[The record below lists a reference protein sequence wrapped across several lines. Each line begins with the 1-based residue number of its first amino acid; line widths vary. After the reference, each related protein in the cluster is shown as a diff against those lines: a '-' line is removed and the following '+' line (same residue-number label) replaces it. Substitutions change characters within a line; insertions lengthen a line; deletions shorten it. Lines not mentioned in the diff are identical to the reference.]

1 MIFPPELK
9 RGDTVLLISPSS
21 PLTEDQPIEKIA
33 EAVEE
38 LGFRVKIGESCR
50 CSTPSGYAA
59 APAQV
64 RAGDI
69 NAAFADPSIQGIW
82 CTRGGSTAWQLLP
95 LLDYRLIA
103 ANPKTFI
110 GFSDVTT
117 LHLAIQNRCGLVTFH
132 GMVAN
137 RVPGWE
143 ENEFTWTSLWRAL
156 TMGDTLAVENPPG
169 EDIRPLRPG
178 RASGALTG
186 GNLSLVVQSLCT
198 PWQVDAKGCILYLE
212 DVGEGVYALDRMLSQ
227 LRYAGVLEDAA
238 GLAFGPFTKCRN
250 SYHPDYGP
258 EELLREMFRDWPRPV
273 IYNVRSGHCTPM
285 AALPMGA
292 VCEIDGDRGTM
303 VFSR

>member
-1 MIFPPELK
+1 MIFPSKLQKNDTILLAAPCSPLPPDQTPEL
-9 RGDTVLLISPSS
+9 V
-21 PLTEDQPIEKIA
+21 A
-33 EAVEE
+33 EAVER
-38 LGFRVKIGESCR
+38 LGFQVKIGASCR
-50 CSTPSGYAA
+50 AETAKGYSA
-59 APAQV
+59 APAEV
-64 RAGDI
+64 RARDI
-69 NAAFADPSIQGIW
+69 NEGFADPAVDAIW
-82 CTRGGSTAWQLLP
+82 CIRGGSTAWELPP
-95 LLDYRLIA
+95 LLDYNAIA
-103 ANPKTFI
+103 ANPKPFI

-117 LHLAIQNRCGLVTFH
+117 LHLAVQKHCGLVTFH

-143 ENEFTWTSLWRAL
+143 ENDFTWTSLWRAL

-250 SYHPDYGP
+250 SYHQDYGP

-292 VCEIDGDRGTM
+292 VCELDGDRGTM
-303 VFSR
+303 VFKR

>member
-1 MIFPPELK
+1 MIFPSKLQK
-9 RGDTVLLISPSS
+9 NDTVLLAAPCS
-21 PLTEDQPIEKIA
+21 PLPPDQTPELVA
-33 EAVEE
+33 EAVER
-38 LGFRVKIGESCR
+38 LGFRVKIGASCR
-50 CSTPSGYAA
+50 AETARGYSA
-59 APAQV
+59 APAEV
-64 RAGDI
+64 RARDI
-69 NAAFADPSIQGIW
+69 NEGFADPAVDAIW
-82 CTRGGSTAWQLLP
+82 CIRGGSTAWELPP
-95 LLDYRLIA
+95 LLDYDVIA
-103 ANPKTFI
+103 ANPKPFI

-137 RVPGWE
+137 RAPGWE

-156 TMGDTLAVENPPG
+156 TMGDALAVENPPG

-303 VFSR
+303 VFTR